1 MKCILRRIFRVFNR
15 SRTLSLSDAELNDFQ
30 FTCFN
35 TRMTPAEIA
44 NLKGLLQQ
52 QGGATCLDASTKG
65 ITEEGFLH
73 LMKLFVMKDHTET
86 VWTALRHFQY
96 DDDLTC
102 ATELPTFSLSVG
114 QSVEFTPEARVFLT
128 SVETV
133 AWWDVAV
140 QGVRRREDGCAD
152 ARGAV

>member
-1 MKCILRRIFRVFNR
+1 MFNR
-15 SRTLSLSDAELNDFQ
+15 SRTLSLSDTELNDFQ

-35 TRMTPAEIA
+35 TRMTPTEIA

-52 QGGATCLDASTKG
+52 QGGAECLDASTKG

-96 DDDLTC
+96 DDELEC
-102 ATELPTFSLSVG
+102 ATELPAFSLPEG

-128 SVETV
+128 SV
-133 AWWDVAV
+133 
-140 QGVRRREDGCAD
+140 
-152 ARGAV
+152 GASHM